1 MENLNI
7 KYIRSAP
14 YHPQSNGC
22 CEALHKQIKQFLLD
36 DFKNKKDNY
45 DIDISIVNATESHN
59 SLQHTITKYEPNYLR
74 NINDKNIITEVI
86 ENIIQSMKRK
96 VNKYEKC
103 PKNTMLLLCPNIAR
117 KGKIYCLKKI
127 KEKKEFIIPSLLVDY
142 IKDDCISIKIL
153 VNYEDNQ
160 FLKKDKILNVNID
173 SCRVIDDYGF
183 SFYMDSFGEHLDDTY
198 INKLCSFENI

>member
-1 MENLNI
+1 MLKNKESELILSKIKTFININLPCKIFQTDNGSEFNNNTLKVYLENLNI

-74 NINDKNIITEVI
+74 NINGC
-86 ENIIQSMKRK
+86 
-96 VNKYEKC
+96 KY
-103 PKNTMLLLCPNIAR
+103 
-117 KGKIYCLKKI
+117 
-127 KEKKEFIIPSLLVDY
+127 S
-142 IKDDCISIKIL
+142 
-153 VNYEDNQ
+153 
-160 FLKKDKILNVNID
+160 
-173 SCRVIDDYGF
+173 
-183 SFYMDSFGEHLDDTY
+183 
-198 INKLCSFENI
+198 